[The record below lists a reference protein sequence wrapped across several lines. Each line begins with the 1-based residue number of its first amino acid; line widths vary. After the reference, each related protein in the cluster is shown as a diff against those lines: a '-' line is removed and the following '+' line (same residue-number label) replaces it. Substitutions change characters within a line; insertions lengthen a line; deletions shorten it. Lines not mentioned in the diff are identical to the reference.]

1 MARDTNETKIQI
13 ALNLD
18 GGDFPPDTDSR
29 LTSAKE
35 EGHAS
40 QASKS
45 QIISVNTGIGFLD
58 HMLHALAK
66 HAGWSLALNCKGDL
80 HKKGSLEELLDL
92 AGHLE
97 VGKVRAWT
105 RDLLDALN
113 FLHNKSVVHQDIHT
127 GNILLFRRPA
137 YTSPKCDVLIAS
149 FDAAVL
155 RTTGVEILQILWAHN
170 VSAELAKDS
179 RSPEDL
185 LSKYRDDSYSWVVII
200 KQDAML
206 KVKSL
211 GKKDVPDVDIAM
223 AQLLSWLRAEIR
235 ERDSKAVVKLRG
247 NQQAEAAAAAENHVE
262 QDVRVLVAQTKS
274 KKFNRRTVVE
284 QAQVSASS
292 LVQSFLDG
300 PILAVE
306 TADQVMDL
314 IRATSLS
321 DGESWRKVEH
331 TVTTAEKKYVREIHD
346 MLSNWQW
353 AWEKKSGSP
362 PVVIQSRIRRFYF
375 SETFFYLRLANMAQ
389 KRLMSELQTLQK
401 EKWVYIDVDEQN
413 VLKWKI
419 GLMVVNPDSVFNGAY
434 LKAAMTFT
442 SEYPYQPPTFQF
454 QTKNIVHPNVYYD
467 GKLCISILHKPG
479 EDEQSGEQACERW
492 SPLQG
497 VESVLRSVL
506 LLLDDPEINSPANVD
521 AGVLYRDSREEYNK
535 RASET
540 VEASRKDIPEGVK
553 FPTTAD
559 LEPVPQ
565 KPVDD
570 DAFWNETDDEGD
582 FDLGGSDSDFEMDE
596 YNEDEEDDDADDSS
610 NTAARKKDNTK
621 A

>member
-1 MARDTNETKIQI
+1 
-13 ALNLD
+13 
-18 GGDFPPDTDSR
+18 
-29 LTSAKE
+29 
-35 EGHAS
+35 
-40 QASKS
+40 
-45 QIISVNTGIGFLD
+45 
-58 HMLHALAK
+58 
-66 HAGWSLALNCKGDL
+66 
-80 HKKGSLEELLDL
+80 
-92 AGHLE
+92 
-97 VGKVRAWT
+97 
-105 RDLLDALN
+105 
-113 FLHNKSVVHQDIHT
+113 
-127 GNILLFRRPA
+127 
-137 YTSPKCDVLIAS
+137 
-149 FDAAVL
+149 
-155 RTTGVEILQILWAHN
+155 
-170 VSAELAKDS
+170 
-179 RSPEDL
+179 
-185 LSKYRDDSYSWVVII
+185 
-200 KQDAML
+200 
-206 KVKSL
+206 
-211 GKKDVPDVDIAM
+211 
-223 AQLLSWLRAEIR
+223 
-235 ERDSKAVVKLRG
+235 
-247 NQQAEAAAAAENHVE
+247 
-262 QDVRVLVAQTKS
+262 
-274 KKFNRRTVVE
+274 
-284 QAQVSASS
+284 
-292 LVQSFLDG
+292 
-300 PILAVE
+300 
-306 TADQVMDL
+306 
-314 IRATSLS
+314 
-321 DGESWRKVEH
+321 
-331 TVTTAEKKYVREIHD
+331 
-346 MLSNWQW
+346 
-353 AWEKKSGSP
+353 
-362 PVVIQSRIRRFYF
+362 
-375 SETFFYLRLANMAQ
+375 MAQ

-454 QTKNIVHPNVYYD
+454 QTKNIVHPNVYYN